1 MSRPQQIQPE
11 IKNFEQII
19 TLLDQENERI
29 LRADLVNNVHLVN
42 FEAGKIELRLVTG
55 AASDIPQR
63 LYKFLNEHTD
73 TRWSV
78 VLAKDGGDETLAQQE
93 DNRKEAIRAEVAAH
107 PFVKS
112 VMATF
117 PDAEIETIRN
127 LDDDGLMREISEVMP
142 GTGAEENT

>member
-1 MSRPQQIQPE
+1 M
-11 IKNFEQII
+11 
-19 TLLDQENERI
+19 
-29 LRADLVNNVHLVN
+29 HLVN

-78 VLAKDGGDETLAQQE
+78 VLAKEGGDQTLAQQE
-93 DNRKEAIRAEVAAH
+93 GNRKEALRAEVAAH

-127 LDDDGLMREISEVMP
+127 LDDDGLMGDISGVTP
-142 GTGAEENT
+142 GAGAEENI

>member
-1 MSRPQQIQPE
+1 MRTAI
-11 IKNFEQII
+11 
-19 TLLDQENERI
+19 
-29 LRADLVNNVHLVN
+29 
-42 FEAGKIELRLVTG
+42 VTG

-78 VLAKDGGDETLAQQE
+78 VLATEGGDQTLAQQE
-93 DNRKEAIRAEVAAH
+93 GNRKEALRAEVAAH

-112 VMATF
+112 VMETF

-127 LDDDGLMREISEVMP
+127 LDDAEPVGEISVVVP
-142 GTGAEENT
+142 GAEAEENI